1 MTALIDP
8 TLVRLD
14 WERTFEALGAI
25 VVLSLVVER
34 ALALVFEQRLFVK
47 RFGGSPIKE
56 VIAFALSLVVCLKWQ
71 FDALSMTILSDR
83 ISVIGQVVTAA
94 IIAGGSKGSI
104 KLFRDVLG
112 WKSSAYA
119 DYEAAKKVE
128 APARIAQLR
137 AKMAEP
143 QPSEPTQ

>member
-1 MTALIDP
+1 MEP
-8 TLVRLD
+8 NMFHLD
-14 WERTFEALGAI
+14 WERTFEVLGAI
-25 VVLSLVVER
+25 VLLSMVVER
-34 ALALVFEQRLFVK
+34 ALALVFEQKLFVK

-56 VIAFALSLVVCLKWQ
+56 IIAFAVSLVVCLKWQ

-94 IIAGGSKGSI
+94 VIAGGSKGSI

-119 DYEAAKKVE
+119 DYEAARKVE

-143 QPSEPTQ
+143 QPSKPTQ